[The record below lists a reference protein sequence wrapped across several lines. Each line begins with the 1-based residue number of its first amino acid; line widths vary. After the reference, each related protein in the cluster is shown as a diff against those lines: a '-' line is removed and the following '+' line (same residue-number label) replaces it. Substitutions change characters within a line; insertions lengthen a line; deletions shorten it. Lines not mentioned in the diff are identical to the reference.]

1 MIVNQVLHITICALF
16 FLLIAY
22 KFVDL
27 LRKPTNPAMWGIWGA
42 LVGFCFGLTVGVDL
56 VFKAMDRMVPG
67 SPWWL
72 QHVLLCGAGWAL
84 QLFFIYSIE
93 QGRAANRRAIRWGL
107 VYLAGQVLITALYI
121 PAFLRGDV
129 AAMLRQDFG
138 NAPLAVLM
146 NVVFVAYVG
155 IVLVTVSRMARTWS
169 KVADR
174 VWLRR
179 GLRLIALGA
188 AFGALLPIH
197 KVGYMSAVQL
207 GYQPPWSEFRWSF
220 YPVMVGVTLATVG
233 ALVPRWGPRFDGLRQ
248 WVLHYRSYRRL
259 APLWTALVDAFPE
272 VQLEAP
278 YRPFRDGYRL
288 DDLRYFVY
296 RRVIEIWDARR
307 ALRPYTSRSHRD
319 SAIAS
324 ARAAGLSDTEITAVA
339 EAASVAEGLRARERG
354 RNRSDDDCAPKM
366 PGGSDLAAEVAWL
379 EQVAGAFARAGA
391 R

>member
-1 MIVNQVLHITICALF
+1 M
-16 FLLIAY
+16 
-22 KFVDL
+22 
-27 LRKPTNPAMWGIWGA
+27 
-42 LVGFCFGLTVGVDL
+42 
-56 VFKAMDRMVPG
+56 
-67 SPWWL
+67 
-72 QHVLLCGAGWAL
+72 
-84 QLFFIYSIE
+84 
-93 QGRAANRRAIRWGL
+93 
-107 VYLAGQVLITALYI
+107 YLAGQVLITALYV

-146 NVVFVAYVG
+146 NVVFVAYIG

-169 KVADR
+169 KLADR

-179 GLRLIALGA
+179 GLRLIAIGA

-233 ALVPRWGPRFDGLRQ
+233 ALVPKWGPKWGPKFDSLRQ
-248 WVLHYRSYRRL
+248 WVLRYRSYRRL
-259 APLWTALVDAFPE
+259 APLWTALVSAFPE

-278 YRPFRDGYRL
+278 YQPGRDGYRL

-319 SAIAS
+319 SVIAS
-324 ARAAGLSDTEITAVA
+324 ARAAGLSDIEITAVA
-339 EAASVAEGLRARERG
+339 EAASVAEGLRAREHG
-354 RNRSDDDCAPKM
+354 RDRSDDDYAPKM

-379 EQVAGAFARAGA
+379 EQVAGAFARAEA